1 MRISLAVAIIFV
13 IFGAELGNTEDP
25 DFPQYEECGMTCPK
39 KYSPVCASDGNTY
52 SSRCE
57 LDMAICD
64 DPSLKFKRPGRCVIE
79 GTLTEQH
86 ENLNGRGCHLH
97 LLHFWTGTWTSTG
110 LGMKQILI

>member
-25 DFPQYEECGMTCPK
+25 DF
-39 KYSPVCASDGNTY
+39 CASDGNTY